1 MPKTVE
7 ELIEWLK
14 ANQDTKIFNL
24 PDDQY
29 ECIDR
34 WRDALAEHTSN
45 QVSLADPRQLLK
57 WIELTR
63 EILGPDVFND
73 IKETFDRM

>member
-7 ELIEWLK
+7 ELIDWLK
-14 ANQDTKIFNL
+14 TNQETKIANL

-29 ECIDR
+29 TCIDN
-34 WRDALAEHTSN
+34 WREAFAQHTSYH
-45 QVSLADPRQLLK
+45 VSIANPRKLLK

-63 EILGPDVFND
+63 EILGPDVFGD
-73 IKETFDRM
+73 IKATFDRM